1 MTIQPATTVLK
12 LQLPLPSTPI
22 EQTDWRS
29 GQQPVSSGV
38 KRDARATELP
48 DEDEQGGKFQQ
59 VEGTVDAEEMSF
71 QWKMTS

>member
-38 KRDARATELP
+38 KSDARATELP
-48 DEDEQGGKFQQ
+48 DEDVASSNKLKEQLMQKR
-59 VEGTVDAEEMSF
+59 
-71 QWKMTS
+71 